1 MAMDCRQTREFL
13 SALVDNE
20 EIDSQTKQKVEE
32 HIWRC
37 ATCRTE
43 LELEKKTKETI
54 KAKVKI
60 IPVPNELITSVLNQ
74 LKILQN
80 GYAQSLESPRELN
93 PTPKPWLEIAFSLG
107 IAIVTLS
114 LAFLFVSV
122 YGKKMT
128 QRELIRKEVSALVNH
143 FDSIAQGFAKPEVLS
158 TDPAYVKNAILS
170 KASFTPVFLNIP
182 EFEIVGASIKDPH
195 LRSGNPR
202 CVNLIYRKGERLI
215 LIHQAPMSSAPMHDE
230 IKKRILKGEWI
241 YDTITDDSFVIWGT
255 NELVC
260 CAISNLPKE
269 ELEQVLKQTK

>member
-1 MAMDCRQTREFL
+1 MDCRQTREFL

-20 EIDSQTKQKVEE
+20 EIDSQTKQEVEE

-54 KAKVKI
+54 KTKVKI

-74 LKILQN
+74 VRILQN
-80 GYAQSLESPRELN
+80 GYAQSLEVPRKFN
-93 PTPKPWLEIAFSLG
+93 PAPKPWLEIAFSLG
-107 IAIVTLS
+107 VAIVTLS

-122 YGKKMT
+122 YSKKMT

-143 FDSIAQGFAKPEVLS
+143 FDSIAQGLAKPE
-158 TDPAYVKNAILS
+158 ILS
-170 KASFTPVFLNIP
+170 NDPMYIQNEILSRANFTPMFFNIP
-182 EFEIVGASIKDPH
+182 DFKIVGASIKAAHQHPD
-195 LRSGNPR
+195 NAN
-202 CVNLIYRKGERLI
+202 CVNLIYRKGEQLI
-215 LIHQAPMSSAPMHDE
+215 FIHQAPMSSTPMHDD

-255 NELVC
+255 SELVC

-269 ELEQVLKQTK
+269 ELEKVLKQSK